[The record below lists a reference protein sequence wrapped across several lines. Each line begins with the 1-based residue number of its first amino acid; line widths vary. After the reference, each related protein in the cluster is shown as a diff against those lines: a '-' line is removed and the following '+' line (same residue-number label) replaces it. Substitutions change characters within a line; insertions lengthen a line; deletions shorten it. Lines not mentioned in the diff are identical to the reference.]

1 MNAFEKYVNEMNGVL
16 NERSIK
22 AIQNEF
28 SEVVNKMATLA
39 KEFAA
44 AEGDVKT
51 NILAELKGLTAK
63 KNALISELDA
73 EVAGKDKD
81 VQLVIKESEVN
92 EASRKSIKKYNGLT
106 YLTYYEAPKGY
117 SVNGIG
123 ELSGVVGSP
132 EFFETEKE
140 AQEYAEEQI
149 KDYLGEA
156 TVTEAY
162 GKSAGLTKDETLEIA
177 QKFADAMSKV
187 DGTKVT
193 VNKRT
198 LEEDSFDLD
207 VDGEEFD
214 GGSYNIY
221 QNGNVMNMALREN
234 PVYGKK
240 TDSVDTIAKNMKKFM
255 AESIVSEGEVLV
267 FDEIGTELESL
278 KKKISELMRSATDKK
293 WVSALSAAS
302 STLSGL
308 DMKLSQ
314 ADSKLGAI
322 ITESEVNE
330 AEKFKSTKD
339 FEEFCEEIDGM
350 PEVRIKRIMG
360 KDYIDTPGG
369 YRDEA
374 EDYDNDITEYMI
386 SNMGRKD
393 FEELKSWWENNVQES
408 VVNETGFKKSDIK
421 KTIDFINKEIG
432 IDPGYALIGDEDDI
446 EEFDKLWDRGEYEDA
461 FDFLTVATNMEIS
474 TLDDVKKILSESKV
488 TESKIKKGS
497 VVIPYASSDG
507 EFVVD
512 KVFKNKDGED
522 SYTGEFKKTGKKMEY
537 IFHDNDKI
545 IKESSMGDI
554 DIMAQEAKDFKTFV
568 KEFTKQYHN
577 LSNAGE
583 PGQFNDWLQSIY
595 DTAKE
600 NMDESVISEEKA
612 KDLKTGVKYSSQYG
626 EVFFVRLNPDGKTM
640 KLWSKETGNIKTS
653 VDNAYDMKLV
663 EARHIT
669 VKRQY
674 TENHPASMV
683 GKVAAVRNKVLEAI
697 KDGKISTEQFE
708 KIVSDFSN
716 NSKRWTRSNSKYFT
730 ISEDGVMLSS
740 LGKKVLSGIT
750 VNEADFKEFPKGYNP
765 EVWVPGNFDKDIS
778 KYPNAKLT
786 RKIVLD
792 AAKKWDVTPEDAIKY
807 VEFGWHVDLSEN
819 KNNNNMKTK
828 FIFESFSEFVS
839 SIKESNQFLN
849 EAFASTKLASL
860 LTGANA
866 MPKDLPQAFYNM
878 AKLALDKI
886 QDVDIIELDPQSAKK
901 EKRAS
906 AVYLYFTT
914 NEKPNPYAGKETWS
928 GDRTI
933 PANTLLAITDGSN
946 EWMNAEWNSRGR
958 SRQAQ
963 NDGRVLTTT
972 KRDDSAGINKSGANV
987 NYGTGISS
995 MKQVAEL
1002 ADRAYCLDLTI
1013 LTARYST
1020 SALKAERDMARK
1032 GATALMDPRTF
1043 KDANKARYNE
1053 ILAQKAAAMPIDKI
1067 VLDAIDALS
1076 NQIKDALIKGEKS
1089 KYDDI
1094 LIGLNPK
1101 GKEVKLSDA
1110 SNLMRNILDDYQRYV
1125 GDVAQSEKEVAAG
1138 YGTSYYDRSLKERS
1152 KNIIDNVKKIENK
1165 NYAW

>member
-1 MNAFEKYVNEMNGVL
+1 MNAFEKYVNEMNGAL

-44 AEGDVKT
+44 AEGDVKA

-92 EASRKSIKKYNGLT
+92 EASRKSIKKYKGLT
-106 YLTYYEAPKGY
+106 YLTYFEAPKGY

-255 AESIVSEGEVLV
+255 TESIVSEGEVLV

-293 WVSALSAAS
+293 WVSVLGAAS
-302 STLSGL
+302 STLSSL

-408 VVNETGFKKSDIK
+408 VINETGFKSSDMN
-421 KTIDFINKEIG
+421 KTIDYINKNVG
-432 IDPGYALIGDEDDI
+432 DNPGYAFFGDDEDI
-446 EEFDKLWDRGEYEDA
+446 EDFDNFWNAKKYKDA
-461 FDFLTVATNMEIS
+461 FDIMAVASNME
-474 TLDDVKKILSESKV
+474 LADFDDVKKIL
-488 TESKIKKGS
+488 TES
-497 VVIPYASSDG
+497 
-507 EFVVD
+507 
-512 KVFKNKDGED
+512 N
-522 SYTGEFKKTGKKMEY
+522 
-537 IFHDNDKI
+537 I

-583 PGQFNDWLQSIY
+583 PGQFNDWLQSVY

-600 NMDESVISEEKA
+600 NMDESAITEDKVKDMLATAQELKNELAKLKSSKASSHVIAAKEEQLRRAAKA
-612 KDLKTGVKYSSQYG
+612 LRNFRAD
-626 EVFFVRLNPDGKTM
+626 
-640 KLWSKETGNIKTS
+640 
-653 VDNAYDMKLV
+653 AYESTV
-663 EARHIT
+663 AEARHIT

-674 TENHPASMV
+674 TENYPASMV

-792 AAKKWDVTPEDAIKY
+792 AAKKWDVNPDDAIKY

-849 EAFASTKLASL
+849 EAFASTKLSSL

-886 QDVDIIELDPQSAKK
+886 QDVDIIELDPQTAKK

-906 AVYLYFTT
+906 AVYFYFTT
-914 NEKPNPYAGKETWS
+914 NEKPNPYAGRDTWS
-928 GDRTI
+928 GDRII

-1020 SALKAERDMARK
+1020 AALKSERDMARK

-1152 KNIIDNVKKIENK
+1152 KNIIDSVKKIENK